1 MTLTRR
7 RHLQIPVLTTERKDF
22 YRRTLAIAI
31 PIMIQN
37 AVTNF
42 VSMLDNIMVGR
53 IGTDAMSGVAIINQ
67 LLFVFYLCVFGG
79 MSGIGIFTAQFF
91 GKGDEEGVRYTFRLH
106 LMLGAILSAVGLAV
120 LIAFRL
126 PLTNMFLHDDGG
138 AASAANTLASA
149 TSYLAVM
156 YIGLVP
162 FAFTQSYAS
171 VLKSIGETAA
181 PMKASL
187 AAVAVNLVGN
197 YILIYGK
204 FGAPKLGVVGAAIA
218 TLLSRFVELA
228 LIVLHTHRNAEKYSF
243 IIGAYR
249 GMYVPGALVKN
260 CILKGLP
267 LLINEALWAG
277 GQTMLTRSYS
287 LRGLSVIAALNIS
300 QTVSNVFN
308 VAFLAMGVATGIIM
322 GQEIGTGKRDN
333 LMRDADRLIWFSVFL
348 CFITGAMLFAVSGV
362 FPLIYNTS
370 DEIRHMAGAFI
381 RISAIAMPINAFAN
395 AAYFILRSGGRTLI
409 TFVFDSC
416 FCWTVSVTASL
427 ILVHFT
433 DLNVIHIYLVVS
445 LLELVK
451 CILGRIL
458 INKGIWI
465 RDITQYA

>member
-1 MTLTRR
+1 MSF
-7 RHLQIPVLTTERKDF
+7 PAVDTERKEF
-22 YRRTLAIAI
+22 YKRTLAIAI

-53 IGTDAMSGVAIINQ
+53 IGTDAMSGVAIVNQ

-79 MSGIGIFTAQFF
+79 MSGIGIFTAQFY

-106 LMLGAILSAVGLAV
+106 LMLGVILSVIGLMV
-120 LIAFRL
+120 LTFFNR
-126 PLTNMFLHDDGG
+126 PLIDMFLHDDGG
-138 AASAANTLASA
+138 AASAANTFASA
-149 TSYLAVM
+149 ASYLAVM

-162 FAFTQSYAS
+162 FAFTQVYAS

-181 PMKASL
+181 PMRASL
-187 AAVAVNLVGN
+187 TAVAVNLVGN

-218 TLLSRFVELA
+218 TVLSRFVELA
-228 LIVLHTHRNAEKYSF
+228 LIILHTHRNAARYTF
-243 IIGAYR
+243 ILGAYSSLN
-249 GMYVPGALVKN
+249 VPAGLVKN
-260 CILKGLP
+260 CIIKGLP

-277 GQTMLTRSYS
+277 GQTMLTRNYS
-287 LRGLSVIAALNIS
+287 LRGLSVIGALNIS
-300 QTVSNVFN
+300 QTISNVFN

-322 GQEIGTGKRDN
+322 GQEIGTGRRDS
-333 LMRDADRLIWFSVFL
+333 LMRDADRLIWFSVIL
-348 CFITGAMLFAVSGV
+348 CIFTGVILFALSGI
-362 FPLIYNTS
+362 FPMIYNTS
-370 DEIRHMAGAFI
+370 DEIRHMAAAFI
-381 RISAIAMPINAFAN
+381 RIAAISMPINAFAN
-395 AAYFILRSGGRTLI
+395 AAYFILRSGGRTGI

-416 FCWTVSVTASL
+416 FCWVVSVSASFL
-427 ILVHFT
+427 LVHFT
-433 DLNVIHIYLVVS
+433 GLGVVSIYLIVM

-451 CILGRIL
+451 CVLGRVL